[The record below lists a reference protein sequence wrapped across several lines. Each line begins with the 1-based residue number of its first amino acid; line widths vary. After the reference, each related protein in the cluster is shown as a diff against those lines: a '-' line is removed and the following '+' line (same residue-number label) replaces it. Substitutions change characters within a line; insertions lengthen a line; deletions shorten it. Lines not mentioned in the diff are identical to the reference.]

1 MITKANNKFDIIEK
15 IKNMF
20 GITGEYKTEEDIANH
35 ISLSDKQEEL
45 VAIKLLVD
53 KCLHNKYF
61 VLNMDNYRL
70 CKEEA
75 KRLFN

>member
-15 IKNMF
+15 VKRMF
-20 GITGEYKTEEDIANH
+20 GITVECKTEEDIAHHTSITNE
-35 ISLSDKQEEL
+35 QEE
-45 VAIKLLVD
+45 VIAIKLLVD

-61 VLNMDNYRL
+61 SVTMSNYKL